1 MNLIDNNENKVV
13 IFLIA
18 LIVVGTLY
26 NILRKEEPDFAICP
40 LCDQKTNYV
49 LSPKSF

>member
-18 LIVVGTLY
+18 LIVVGALY
-26 NILRKEEPDFAICP
+26 NILRKEETDFAICP

-49 LSPKSF
+49 LNPKSF

>member
-18 LIVVGTLY
+18 LIVVGALY
-26 NILRKEEPDFAICP
+26 NILRKEEPDLTICP
-40 LCDQKTNYV
+40 LCDKKTNYV
-49 LSPKSF
+49 LNPKSF